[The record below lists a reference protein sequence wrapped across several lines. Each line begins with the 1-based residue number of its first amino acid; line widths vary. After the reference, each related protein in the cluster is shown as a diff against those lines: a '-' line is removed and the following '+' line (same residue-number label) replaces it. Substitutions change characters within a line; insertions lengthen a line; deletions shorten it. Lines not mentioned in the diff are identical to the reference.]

1 MLVALYY
8 PHTVIRSKNLLKTAL
23 LLWDSVECIVPR
35 SNWRIETPFKEKS
48 YNEATELIVRPHVPN
63 QQQRNYANT
72 EVKNFL
78 QEQGSEFFLQNA
90 LRNRY
95 NRKFLVYPEK
105 FLRTTWHLLE
115 KHGLARWDHISR
127 DYGVPPALGLLMMSF
142 LADACA
148 GTQRQKVTD
157 RVLAYSLLERAKAT
171 LVGAPYVE
179 GLDASQVAPELNRLV
194 TLSLRV
200 LDGRSIP
207 IKKLLAFRK
216 REAKG
221 KSADYRRLRLN
232 YLENLKKYVDRMLK
246 EAKTK
251 ADVKEIERQFK
262 EDMREDLYNLK
273 RELNIA
279 SVEPLFSKEMLLT
292 ALVLGGA
299 LLEPISGLTKLAATL
314 KGIGIIPLI
323 KTRFRHKRERRKALL
338 QHKISW
344 LYLTQEKSLS
354 LR

>member
-23 LLWDSVECIVPR
+23 LLWDYVECIVPR
-35 SNWRIETPFKEKS
+35 PNWRLEAPFKEKS
-48 YNEATELIVRPHVPN
+48 YNEAIELIVHPHVPN

-72 EVKNFL
+72 DVKNFL

-95 NRKFLVYPEK
+95 NRNFLVYPEK

-115 KHGLARWDHISR
+115 NHGLARWDNISR
-127 DYGVPPALGLLMMSF
+127 DYGVPPALGLLMMSS

-148 GTQRQKVTD
+148 GTQKQKVTD
-157 RVLAYSLLERAKAT
+157 QVLAYSLLERAKAT

-194 TLSLRV
+194 TLCLRV
-200 LDGRSIP
+200 LDARAIP
-207 IKKLLAFRK
+207 INKLLAFRK
-216 REAKG
+216 REVKG
-221 KSADYRRLRLN
+221 KSADYRTMRLN
-232 YLENLKKYVDRMLK
+232 YLKNLKKYVDRMLK

-273 RELNIA
+273 RELSIA

-292 ALVLGGA
+292 ALVLGGS
-299 LLEPISGLTKLAATL
+299 LLEPLSGFTKLAATL

-323 KTRFRHKRERRKALL
+323 KTRFKHKRERRKALL

>member
-8 PHTVIRSKNLLKTAL
+8 PHTVIRSRNLLKTAL

-35 SNWRIETPFKEKS
+35 SNWRMEAPFKEKS

-95 NRKFLVYPEK
+95 NQNFLVYPEK

-115 KHGLARWDHISR
+115 NHDLARWDNISR
-127 DYGVPPALGLLMMSF
+127 DYGVPPALGLLMMSS

-148 GTQRQKVTD
+148 GTQKQKVTD
-157 RVLAYSLLERAKAT
+157 RVLEYSLLEKAKAT

-194 TLSLRV
+194 TLCLRV
-200 LDGRSIP
+200 LVVCQDC
-207 IKKLLAFRK
+207 
-216 REAKG
+216 
-221 KSADYRRLRLN
+221 
-232 YLENLKKYVDRMLK
+232 
-246 EAKTK
+246 
-251 ADVKEIERQFK
+251 
-262 EDMREDLYNLK
+262 
-273 RELNIA
+273 
-279 SVEPLFSKEMLLT
+279 
-292 ALVLGGA
+292 
-299 LLEPISGLTKLAATL
+299 
-314 KGIGIIPLI
+314 
-323 KTRFRHKRERRKALL
+323 
-338 QHKISW
+338 
-344 LYLTQEKSLS
+344 
-354 LR
+354 